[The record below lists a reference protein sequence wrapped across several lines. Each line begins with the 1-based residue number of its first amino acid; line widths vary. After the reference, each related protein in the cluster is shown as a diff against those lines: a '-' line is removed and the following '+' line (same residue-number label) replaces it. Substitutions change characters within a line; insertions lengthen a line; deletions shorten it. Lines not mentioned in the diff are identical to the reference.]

1 MINRFSLK
9 NFTLFREEELLL
21 SPNLNVI
28 IGENGCGKSH
38 LLKALYSIIAV
49 SSEQGRKAASTY
61 SDKTK
66 EIDLFIDSIKNKS
79 MSDLIGTVESNPD
92 EKDAIAN
99 AIRAHYENILVSLK
113 KEKDFL
119 IEGGLSTNRP
129 TKTLLE
135 KSCAEKLN
143 NVMRPE
149 KLGNLSS
156 RNSLGDDGRRT
167 ELFVYN
173 DDSRSDIGVS
183 FSPSSQSEVKVDS
196 LPQRWISEKPIF
208 FPTRELLTLYPGFI
222 STYDNHYLE
231 FEETYRD
238 TCLLLGLPALKGERE
253 AHVKELL
260 KPIEE
265 AMGGEVVL
273 DNNGRFYLQQSKKRV
288 EMPLVAEGLRKFA
301 MLARL
306 IATGSLLDK
315 GYLFWDEPEANLNPK
330 LIKTLAKVILDLCKQ
345 GIQVFIATHSLFLL
359 RELEILQ
366 KDAQYNYLSQ
376 CFFGLNITEH
386 GVEIESGKE
395 IGDIKTIV
403 MLEEELMQT
412 DRYMESY

>member
-1 MINRFSLK
+1 MIKSFSLK
-9 NFTLFREEELLL
+9 NFTLFREAEMTL

-38 LLKALYSIIAV
+38 LLKALYSLV
-49 SSEQGRKAASTY
+49 SVSAEQGKKMTGSY
-61 SDKTK
+61 SDEIKT
-66 EIDLFIDSIKNKS
+66 IDFFIESIKNEY
-79 MSDLIGTVESNPD
+79 LSN
-92 EKDAIAN
+92 
-99 AIRAHYENILVSLK
+99 LVQAT
-113 KEKDFL
+113 EKDFEKQKLLEKALENERYKLLVDLKKNRERL
-119 IEGGLSTNRP
+119 IESNFLANKP
-129 TKTLLE
+129 TKTFLE
-135 KSCAEKLN
+135 KSWAEKLN
-143 NVMRPE
+143 NVLRPE
-149 KLGNLSS
+149 KLGNLTS
-156 RNSLGDDGRRT
+156 RYMGGDDGRRT
-167 ELFVYN
+167 ELLIIN
-173 DDSRSDIGVS
+173 DDEQTNIGIS
-183 FSPSSQSEVKVDS
+183 FSSASQSEVKVES
-196 LPQRWISEKPIF
+196 IPQRWVAEKPIF

-238 TCLLLGLPALKGERE
+238 TCLLLGLPALKGVRE
-253 AHVKELL
+253 VHAKELL

-265 AMGGEVVL
+265 AMGGEVIL
-273 DNNGRFYLQQSKKRV
+273 DSNGRFYLQQGKKRI

-366 KDAQYNYLSQ
+366 KDEKYDSLLQ
-376 CFFGLNITEH
+376 CYFGLNITSH
-386 GVEIESGKE
+386 GVEVESGKE
-395 IGDIKTIV
+395 ISDLRTIV

-412 DRYMESY
+412 DRYMESC